1 MKQIKVSEASGIV
14 LDYLVAK
21 CKGFDYM
28 KAEGQ
33 RARTNKGRPFWMETP
48 RYHPHNDWSQGGLI
62 IEREGIRWNKAGDLF
77 YAWTPDHPWIDPL
90 HEPQEDCDRIQW
102 RGFAYGP
109 TLLIAALRCYVASK
123 LGETAEVPEEL
134 T

>member
-21 CKGFDYM
+21 CEGFDYM

-48 RYHPHNDWSQGGLI
+48 RYHPHNDWSQGGPI
-62 IEREGIRWNKAGDLF
+62 FEREIDNFERRVGYFYCHRFKKRQDRVDINFKTHPGDRE
-77 YAWTPDHPWIDPL
+77 AWAT
-90 HEPQEDCDRIQW
+90 
-102 RGFAYGP
+102 GP
-109 TLLIAALRCYVASK
+109 TLLVAGLRCWVMSQ

-134 T
+134 V